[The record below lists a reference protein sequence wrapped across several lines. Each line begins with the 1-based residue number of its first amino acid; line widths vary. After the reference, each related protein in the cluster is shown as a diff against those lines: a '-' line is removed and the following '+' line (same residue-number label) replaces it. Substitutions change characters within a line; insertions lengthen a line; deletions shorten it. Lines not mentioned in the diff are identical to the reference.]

1 MLPDIHYDYASVLTG
16 IIVNGSLTRGCAPSP
31 ERAAD
36 EDSEHSSAQTGK

>member
-16 IIVNGSLTRGCAPSP
+16 LIVNGSLTLDCVPSP
-31 ERAAD
+31 ERVAD